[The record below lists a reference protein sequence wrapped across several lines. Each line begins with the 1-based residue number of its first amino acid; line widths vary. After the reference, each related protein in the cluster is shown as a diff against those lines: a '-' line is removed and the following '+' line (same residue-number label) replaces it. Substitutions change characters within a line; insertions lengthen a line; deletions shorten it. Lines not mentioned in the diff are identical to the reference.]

1 VDVVVTVV
9 LVVELD
15 MEVNTEVL
23 VAGMVDTAVLVY

>member
-15 MEVNTEVL
+15 MDVNTEVL
-23 VAGMVDTAVLVY
+23 VVGMVDTAVLV

>member
-15 MEVNTEVL
+15 MIVENDVL
-23 VAGMVDTAVLVY
+23 VVEVPVILVDVY